1 MTKLE
6 MLEKEF
12 KAAVVAATEAF
23 FTEAGC
29 KVEDAAWATAYD
41 KWQTELKRIEGND

>member
-12 KAAVVAATEAF
+12 KAAVVVATEAF
-23 FTEAGC
+23 L
-29 KVEDAAWATAYD
+29 
-41 KWQTELKRIEGND
+41 LKLDVRLKTLLGLLLMITGKKN

>member
-6 MLEKEF
+6 RLEKEF
-12 KAAVVAATEAF
+12 KAAVVVATEAF

-29 KVEDAAWATAYD
+29 KVEDTSWATAYD
-41 KWQTELKRIEGND
+41 KWQEELKSIEND